1 MLFHFY
7 WVFAW
12 LRFIHGRSRGPPFL
26 IHQGLSFLTKSDQIL
41 SFTTKWD
48 QGEAQSSSLS
58 PVLSAI
64 VGWTPPLDWNKTFGT
79 YSRLQIL
86 VFFAKRIYFQ
96 KDHLWSLG
104 WAKEVHK
111 SSSPCGAPWV
121 PARMIIRDVRSSSR
135 TILSTMKPIYERNI
149 YAIQHLHLEGKNS
162 KSSFCVLR
170 ESSQFVTNLRSF
182 RTI

>member
-1 MLFHFY
+1 MRGLVVHLSLFTKVCLFWPSLIKFCPLRPIVIKERLRALHFLPC
-7 WVFAW
+7 FLLLLGEP
-12 LRFIHGRSRGPPFL
+12 LRSAEIKYL
-26 IHQGLSFLTKSDQIL
+26 ELTSI
-41 SFTTKWD
+41 
-48 QGEAQSSSLS
+48 
-58 PVLSAI
+58 
-64 VGWTPPLDWNKTFGT
+64 
-79 YSRLQIL
+79 LQIL

-121 PARMIIRDVRSSSR
+121 PAEMMIRDVRGSSR

-170 ESSQFVTNLRSF
+170 ESSQSTTHLRSF
-182 RTI
+182 STIQTRVTYSYLTDTPY

>member
-64 VGWTPPLDWNKTFGT
+64 VGWTPPLGWNKIFET
-79 YSRLQIL
+79 YSILQIL

-135 TILSTMKPIYERNI
+135 TILSTMKPIYECNI
-149 YAIQHLHLEGKNS
+149 YAIKPLHLEGGKS

-170 ESSQFVTNLRSF
+170 EGSQFVTRLRSF
-182 RTI
+182 ITI